1 MIKRTII
8 TAAFLAAASSASAQ
22 SAAPYKLII
31 TWYQAGIV
39 AVDYP
44 SKARC
49 EAARLAV
56 MQAIEKRNGGP
67 GGNDIAFCIPG

>member
-1 MIKRTII
+1 MLKRAII
-8 TAAFLAAASSASAQ
+8 AATMFVATSANAQ
-22 SAAPYKLII
+22 SVTSYKLII

-49 EAARLAV
+49 EAAKLAV
-56 MQAIEKRNGGP
+56 MQAIERRNGGP
-67 GGNDIAFCIPG
+67 SGNDIAFCIPG